1 MSVNDTAAALPA
13 ANGGALPSGA
23 SPSFTLLPSDLP
35 LRFSA
40 AALLWFAASGVTA
53 LWPDAADSVDAVAWE
68 RTGEFASLLVVAAG
82 LLALVASLTAVIRPA
97 PRSRLGSFIAGLS
110 ASVPWLIALALG
122 VIAWEI
128 LTVKL
133 GLLPRPFFVPPQA
146 LLEVYLDDWP
156 RLLDCFAASL
166 TLLVTGYAVGSVLG
180 VVTGVAIGWSR
191 AVGYWV
197 HPVLRLIGPL
207 PATAWLPIAFFA
219 FPTSWSASVFLIALA
234 SGVPVTVLTWSG
246 VAGVNSAYYDI
257 ARTLGASQR
266 FLVLKVAVPAAMPHV
281 FVGLFMGLGA
291 SFAVLVVA
299 EMLGVKSG
307 VGWYLQWA
315 QGWAAYGNMYAALLM
330 MALLCSGLV
339 ALLFRVRDRLLAWQK
354 GMLKW

>member
-13 ANGGALPSGA
+13 ATGGALPIGA
-23 SPSFTLLPSDLP
+23 VLPSSLP

-40 AALLWFAASGVTA
+40 AALPWFLAAGATA
-53 LWPDAADSVDAVAWE
+53 LWPDADEWE

-82 LLALVASLTAVIRPA
+82 LLALAAPLTAAIRPA
-97 PRSRLGSFIAGLS
+97 PRSRLASAVTGLS
-110 ASVPWLIALALG
+110 AAVPWLIALALG
-122 VIAWEI
+122 VTGWEI
-128 LTVKL
+128 LTAKL

-166 TLLVTGYAVGSVLG
+166 RLLVTGYAVGSMLG

-315 QGWAAYGNMYAALLM
+315 QGWAAYGNMYAALLV

-339 ALLFRVRDRLLAWQK
+339 TLLFRVRDRLLAWQK

>member
-1 MSVNDTAAALPA
+1 MSVNDTAAGLMAED
-13 ANGGALPSGA
+13 GGAEGEALSASGIRA
-23 SPSFTLLPSDLP
+23 
-35 LRFSA
+35 RFGLA
-40 AALLWFAASGVTA
+40 AAAGLWFAAAAVTA
-53 LWPDAADSVDAVAWE
+53 LWPDSDPDAWP
-68 RTGEFASLLVVAAG
+68 RTGEFASLLVVAGGA
-82 LLALVASLTAVIRPA
+82 LVLALPFSLSGVARWKPVTD
-97 PRSRLGSFIAGLS
+97 RLVA
-110 ASVPWLIALALG
+110 AVPWLVVLALG
-122 VIAWEI
+122 LIGWEI
-128 LTVKL
+128 LTAKL
-133 GLLPRPFFVPPQA
+133 NLLPRPFFAPPQA

-166 TLLVTGYAVGSVLG
+166 KLLFTGYAIGAALG
-180 VVTGVAIGWSR
+180 IVTGVAIGWSR

-219 FPTSWSASVFLIALA
+219 FPSSWSASVFLIALA
-234 SGVPVTVLTWSG
+234 TGVPVTILTWSG

-266 FLVLKVAVPAAMPHV
+266 FLVLRVAVPAAMPHV

-307 VGWYLQWA
+307 IGWYLQWA
-315 QGWAAYGNMYAALLM
+315 QGWAAYANMYAALLV
-330 MALLCSGLV
+330 MALVCSGLV
-339 ALLFRVRDRLLAWQK
+339 TLLFRVRDRLLAWQK

>member
-13 ANGGALPSGA
+13 VNGAALPGGGSLPSG
-23 SPSFTLLPSDLP
+23 LP

-40 AALLWFAASGVTA
+40 ASLLWFLAAGVTA
-53 LWPDAADSVDAVAWE
+53 LWPDAGDAEPWE

-82 LLALVASLTAVIRPA
+82 LLALIAPLTVIIRPTA
-97 PRSRLGSFIAGLS
+97 RSRLASAIAGLS

-122 VIAWEI
+122 VTGWEM
-128 LTVKL
+128 LTAKL

-146 LLEVYLDDWP
+146 LLEVYLDAWP

-166 TLLVTGYAVGSVLG
+166 KLLVTGFAVGSVLG
-180 VVTGVAIGWSR
+180 MVTGVAIGWSR

-315 QGWAAYGNMYAALLM
+315 QGWAAYGNMYAALLV
-330 MALLCSGLV
+330 MALVCSGLV